1 MGTAWTLQTILS
13 SVLTVV
19 TLFFLGLISPGPNF
33 FIVVQSTLRWG
44 RFAGFLT
51 GLGAATGDAVYAT
64 CGLFGVAQLVES
76 GGPVLTIV
84 RRVGGLYLIWI
95 GVRMSAR
102 HLTGHELVTDRSRPD
117 STVRYFV
124 RGLTTDLANPK
135 TIVFFA
141 SIFAVAV
148 GPNTSRGVRLAMLC

>member
-1 MGTAWTLQTILS
+1 MNTEIN

-19 TLFFLGLISPGPNF
+19 VLFLLGLVSPGPNF
-33 FIVVQSTLRWG
+33 FVVAESTLTSG
-44 RFAGFLT
+44 RFAGFFT
-51 GLGAATGDAVYAT
+51 GLGAATGDALYAT

-141 SIFAVAV
+141 SPF
-148 GPNTSRGVRLAMLC
+148 